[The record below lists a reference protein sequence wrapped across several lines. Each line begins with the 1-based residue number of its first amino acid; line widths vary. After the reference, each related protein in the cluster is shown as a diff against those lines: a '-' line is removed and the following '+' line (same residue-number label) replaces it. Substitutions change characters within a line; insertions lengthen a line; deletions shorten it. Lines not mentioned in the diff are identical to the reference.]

1 MKKAGLFAIMF
12 ACFTMI
18 FTVPPADA
26 NRASMV
32 EQNGT
37 MSVAPTPTAYPNGN
51 TVTNN
56 LNRATTNVGN
66 NVNRAMNGME
76 NGMNR
81 AMTGV
86 ENGVNRTV
94 TGVENGVNRALGVR
108 DNNAYNTNN
117 TNNTYNRNNANMNRN
132 NYRATANT
140 TTANRGFSW
149 GWLGLLGLLG
159 LAGMRSRD
167 RDRA

>member
-12 ACFTMI
+12 TCFTMV
-18 FTVPPADA
+18 FTVPSADA
-26 NRASMV
+26 QRGTAL
-32 EQNGT
+32 EPNG
-37 MSVAPTPTAYPNGN
+37 SVAVAPTPTAYPNGN

-56 LNRATTNVGN
+56 VNRATTNVGN
-66 NVNRAMNGME
+66 GINRTVTGMENGVNRAVTGVE

-81 AMTGV
+81 AITGV
-86 ENGVNRTV
+86 ENGINRT
-94 TGVENGVNRALGVR
+94 LGTR
-108 DNNAYNTNN
+108 DYDAYNTNN
-117 TNNTYNRNNANMNRN
+117 ANTYNRNNANMNRN

-149 GWLGLLGLLG
+149 GWLGLLGLFG
-159 LAGMRSRD
+159 LAGMRSRE

>member
-1 MKKAGLFAIMF
+1 MF
-12 ACFTMI
+12 ACFTMM
-18 FTVPPADA
+18 FTVPTADA
-26 NRASMV
+26 NRSTMADP
-32 EQNGT
+32 NGT
-37 MSVAPTPTAYPNGN
+37 VSVAPTPTAYPNGN

-56 LNRATTNVGN
+56 LNRATNNVGTG
-66 NVNRAMNGME
+66 VNRAVTGVE

-94 TGVENGVNRALGVR
+94 TGMENGVNRALGAR
-108 DNNAYNTNN
+108 DYNAYNTN
-117 TNNTYNRNNANMNRN
+117 NNTYNRNNMNANRA

-140 TTANRGFSW
+140 TTNDNRGFSW

-159 LAGMRSRD
+159 LAGMRNRD

>member
-1 MKKAGLFAIMF
+1 MF
-12 ACFTMI
+12 ACFTMM
-18 FTVPPADA
+18 FTVPTADA
-26 NRASMV
+26 NRAAMV
-32 EQNGT
+32 EPNGS

-51 TVTNN
+51 TMTNN
-56 LNRATTNVGN
+56 FNRAATGVENG
-66 NVNRAMNGME
+66 VNRTITGVE

-81 AMTGV
+81 AITGV

-94 TGVENGVNRALGVR
+94 TGLENGVNNGTRGY
-108 DNNAYNTNN
+108 NAYSTN
-117 TNNTYNRNNANMNRN
+117 NNTYNRHNVNANRA
-132 NYRATANT
+132 NYRATANTT

-149 GWLGLLGLLG
+149 GWLGLLGLFG